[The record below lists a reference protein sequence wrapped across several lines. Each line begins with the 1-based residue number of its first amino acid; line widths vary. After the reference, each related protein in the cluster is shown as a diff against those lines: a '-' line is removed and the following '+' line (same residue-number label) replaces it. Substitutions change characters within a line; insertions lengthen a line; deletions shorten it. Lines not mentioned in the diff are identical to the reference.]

1 MLKNLMQGR
10 RLLAATVAIAF
21 YTFICGTGQAQT
33 TQGAIVKPTGFP
45 EKQVRL
51 IVPFPAGSPPD
62 IIARTI
68 QPSLS
73 TRIGQPVVVE
83 NRPGANGNI
92 GTEYVM
98 NQPADGYSY
107 VVCGLT
113 CSTAEIF
120 YRNVRFDMRK
130 TMAPVINLGVFPS
143 VLTVSE
149 RSPIKTAKE
158 LLEYLKKNPGSPYAS
173 WGRGGSPHLAAEQL
187 RSIGSLD
194 VRHVPFGSTDPMI
207 DVAAERITFMFAPSG
222 AVLAKKG
229 ILRPLAVASPQREPL
244 IPELPTMEE
253 LGLKGFRMEAWNGL
267 YTTGKVPADRLEYM
281 NQQFNAVLQEPE
293 IKTRFNAAGMRII
306 GGTRQQLVEYF
317 DQDNKRW
324 QELAK
329 ATGIQPE

>member
-1 MLKNLMQGR
+1 MFNNFMHAH
-10 RLLAATVAIAF
+10 RLLAATIATAF
-21 YTFICGTGQAQT
+21 FVFICGIAQAQSS
-33 TQGAIVKPTGFP
+33 QAAIAKPVGFP
-45 EKQVRL
+45 EKPVRL
-51 IVPFPAGSPPD
+51 VVPFNAGSPPD

-68 QPSLS
+68 QQSLS
-73 TRIGQPVVVE
+73 TRIGQPVLVE
-83 NRPGANGNI
+83 NKPGANGNI

-120 YRNVRFDMRK
+120 YSNVRFDMRK
-130 TMAPVINLGVFPS
+130 TMAPVIIIGVFPS

-149 RSPIKTAKE
+149 KSPIKTAKE
-158 LLEYLKKNPGSPYAS
+158 LLEYLKKNPGNPYAS

-187 RSIGSLD
+187 RSIGNLD
-194 VRHVPFGSTDPMI
+194 VRHVPFGSSDPMM

-267 YTTGKVPADRLEYM
+267 YTTGKVPVDRLEYM
-281 NQQFNAVLQEPE
+281 NQQLNAVLQEPE
-293 IKTRFNAAGMRII
+293 IKAKFNAAGMRII

-324 QELAK
+324 HELAK